1 MDARR
6 LFRRLAEL
14 AEESSGMLSAVDP
27 RRRGSRMRADYV
39 KRTIAAL
46 MVEMRL
52 NPYAVMLGVPGDGF
66 VRECCEEAL
75 GRMRFLSD
83 NLASTRCGC
92 IRGRRATAVRSRCV
106 SMMVRVVWSV
116 SWACARRMAVGRLL
130 CSTLPKSAQT
140 A

>member
-14 AEESSGMLSAVDP
+14 AEESSGMLSA
-27 RRRGSRMRADYV
+27 
-39 KRTIAAL
+39 
-46 MVEMRL
+46 
-52 NPYAVMLGVPGDGF
+52 GVPGDGF

-140 A
+140 T

>member
-14 AEESSGMLSAVDP
+14 AEESSGTLSAVDP

-83 NLASTRCGC
+83 NMADPWADLNLFSAHGVDPLRVYTRAHPETGFRLPDEEEMDDWVCG
-92 IRGRRATAVRSRCV
+92 RG
-106 SMMVRVVWSV
+106 
-116 SWACARRMAVGRLL
+116 
-130 CSTLPKSAQT
+130 
-140 A
+140 